1 MGYNSSHKVM
11 SMIRLCIL
19 LFSCIISSV
28 SFAQTELRVKS
39 MTLTTD
45 HIPAAEKRNDYNG
58 QACALVKIQVV
69 DGVEKIEG
77 FSIGGAVRKTGVE
90 HWVYMCHGAK
100 SMKIHFRNHLPVEV
114 RFLDFQIDAL
124 ESNRVYELVLQ
135 DPYLNSGSEETQKL
149 QKLILEYY
157 PATATVLIDNVQ
169 RYGNNGRI
177 EVELSVGEEHSYI
190 IAANGYNVSQGK
202 VILSSSTPRILR
214 ETLFPTSQMVQQQTF
229 SKDTET
235 RTNISKE
242 DVRDRLIENR
252 AAAIRKNYKGEKRTK
267 KDRKDKQV
275 KPEKRK

>member
-1 MGYNSSHKVM
+1 
-11 SMIRLCIL
+11 MIRLCII
-19 LFSCIISSV
+19 LFFCIISSV

-69 DGVEKIEG
+69 DEVQRIEG

-90 HWVYMCHGAK
+90 HWAYMCNGAK

-114 RFLDFQIDAL
+114 RFLDFQIDVL

-135 DPYLNSGSEETQKL
+135 DPYVNSGSEETKKL

-157 PATATVLIDNVQ
+157 PATATATVLIDNVQ
-169 RYGNNGRI
+169 HYGNNGRI
-177 EVELSVGEEHSYI
+177 EVELSVDDEHSYI
-190 IAANGYNVSQGK
+190 IAANGYYVSQGK
-202 VILSSSTPRILR
+202 VILSSSTPKILR
-214 ETLFPTSQMVQQQTF
+214 ETLFPTSQMVQQQTY

-235 RTNISKE
+235 RTNISRE
-242 DVRDRLIENR
+242 NVRDGLIENR
-252 AAAIRKNYKGEKRTK
+252 AASIRKKYKGEKRTK
-267 KDRKDKQV
+267 KDRIEKQV